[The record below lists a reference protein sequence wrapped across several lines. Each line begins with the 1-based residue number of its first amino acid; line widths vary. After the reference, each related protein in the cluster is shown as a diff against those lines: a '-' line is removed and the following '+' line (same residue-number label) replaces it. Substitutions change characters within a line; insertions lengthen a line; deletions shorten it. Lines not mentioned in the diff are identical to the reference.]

1 MTGPRT
7 IAVVVTHLP
16 EAERFQALLA
26 SLLAQVD
33 QVLVVDN
40 TPAGRGEAEHVVTG
54 HPAYGEQLRIV
65 RCGEN
70 VGIAAALNI
79 GIGAAISEN
88 FDYVL
93 LSDQD
98 SLPDRD
104 MAFHLRRVL
113 EELERSGFN
122 PACVMPCYADE
133 VTQQR
138 FGFQVQRKGSLF
150 YSICDADEATPFIE
164 VLSGITSG
172 SLYRVAVFPAVGLM
186 KEEYFIDY
194 VDTEWFHRAR
204 ARGFRLFG
212 TSSAVLGH
220 RLGEDSFPVWYWGW
234 RPFTAY
240 PPRRL
245 YFRFRNFVAMYR
257 EKYVPLPWKVR
268 AGWYWL
274 GNLYAYLIF
283 SPNRRVN
290 AKYIFRGLR
299 DGLGGRMGRFD
310 G

>member
-1 MTGPRT
+1 VTCTRT
-7 IAVVVTHLP
+7 IAVVVTYLP

-40 TPAGRGEAEHVVTG
+40 TPPGRGDAEYVVTA

-98 SLPDRD
+98 SLPDQD
-104 MAFHLRRVL
+104 MAFHLKRVL
-113 EELERSGFN
+113 EELERNGFN

-138 FGFQVQRKGSLF
+138 FGFQVQREGSLF
-150 YSICDADEATPFIE
+150 YSVCNANEALPFIE

-172 SLYRVAVFPAVGLM
+172 SLYPVAVFSAVGLM
-186 KEEYFIDY
+186 KEEYFIDH
-194 VDTEWFHRAR
+194 VDIEWFHRAR

-212 TSSAVLGH
+212 TSSAVLEH
-220 RLGEDSFPVWYWGW
+220 RLGED
-234 RPFTAY
+234 
-240 PPRRL
+240 
-245 YFRFRNFVAMYR
+245 
-257 EKYVPLPWKVR
+257 
-268 AGWYWL
+268 
-274 GNLYAYLIF
+274 
-283 SPNRRVN
+283 
-290 AKYIFRGLR
+290 
-299 DGLGGRMGRFD
+299 
-310 G
+310 